1 MKPSSKKIS
10 KADILVI
17 GSGAAGMAAALTAV
31 EGGAKVIVFEKM
43 RHHGGT
49 SNFAQG
55 MFAVESNMQQQKY
68 IGLTRDEAFK
78 TAMNYSHWR
87 ANPRLV
93 RAIIDKSASTI
104 AWLQSQGVEFIEPV
118 TMFYDAPRTW
128 HILKGKPR
136 AGGRG
141 SAMIR
146 VLVARAKGKGVD
158 LRLAT
163 PIKKI
168 LREGN
173 RITGVV
179 AEQDGKDINMITK
192 AVIIAT
198 GGYANNKEW
207 VKKYSGFD
215 LDVNLYPIG
224 NINKMGDG
232 IRMAWE
238 VGAAG
243 EGMGVLQLWRGIL
256 IGQGVKELGNLNAA
270 ALQPHLWVNQDGER
284 FCDETI
290 ANIDPFEGNASARQK
305 NGYSYTLFDEAI
317 RRHMMEKGI
326 DKNMGTENPPG
337 TRLVHFDA
345 ELKVA
350 LGKKNPHLFVANSME
365 ELAGKIGVNPAVLKA
380 TVKEYNEFCQRGHDD
395 LFAKDRQYLRTIKE
409 PKFYAMRCVTM
420 TLGTLGGIK
429 INHKTEVLDK
439 EEKIIPGLYAAGNDA
454 SGMYGDSY
462 NIYLSG
468 GTLGFAVNSGRIAGE
483 NALNYIGK
491 KRQAD
496 KGIKT

>member
-1 MKPSSKKIS
+1 ME
-10 KADILVI
+10 ADVVVI
-17 GSGAAGMAAALTAV
+17 GSGAAGMAAALTAA
-31 EGGAKVIVFEKM
+31 EEGAKVVIMEKL

-55 MFAVESNMQQQKY
+55 MFAVESNMQRQRY

-78 TAMNYSHWR
+78 TAMDYSHWR

-104 AWLQSQGVEFIEPV
+104 AWLQKQGVEFVEPV

-128 HILKGKPR
+128 HILKGRPR

-141 SAMIR
+141 SAMIK
-146 VLVARAKGKGVD
+146 VLVAKAKEKGAD
-158 LRLAT
+158 LWLAT
-163 PIKKI
+163 SIKKI
-168 LREGN
+168 IRKACPGKGQSGGGK
-173 RITGVV
+173 ITGVI
-179 AEQDGKDINMITK
+179 AEKDGKEISISAK

-198 GGYANNKEW
+198 GGYANNSEW

-215 LDVNLYPIG
+215 LDINLFPLG
-224 NINKMGDG
+224 NIDKTGDG

-238 VGAAG
+238 VGAAE
-243 EGMGVLQLWRGIL
+243 EGMGVLQLWRSIP
-256 IGQGVKELGNLNAA
+256 IGQGVKEIGNLHAA
-270 ALQPHLWVNQDGER
+270 ALQPHLWVNQRGER

-290 ANIDPFEGNASARQK
+290 ANIDPFEGNACARQK

-337 TRLVHFDA
+337 TRLVNFDV
-345 ELKVA
+345 ELKAA
-350 LGKKNPHLFVANSME
+350 LEKKNPHIFVADSIT
-365 ELAGKIGVNPAVLKA
+365 ELAGKIAVGPKVLRA
-380 TVKEYNEFCQRGHDD
+380 TVEEYNRFCEKGHDE
-395 LFAKDRQYLRTIKE
+395 LFAKNRQYLRPLKK

-429 INHKTEVLDK
+429 INQKTEVVDK
-439 EEKIIPGLYAAGNDA
+439 DEKVIPGLYAAGNDA

-483 NALNYIGK
+483 NALKYIGSTTL
-491 KRQAD
+491 AL
-496 KGIKT
+496 

>member
-1 MKPSSKKIS
+1 MET
-10 KADILVI
+10 DVVVI
-17 GSGAAGMAAALTAV
+17 GSGAAGMAAALTAA
-31 EGGAKVIVFEKM
+31 EGGAKVIIFEKL

-55 MFAVESNMQQQKY
+55 LFAVESDMQRERY
-68 IGLTRDEAFK
+68 IGITRDDAFK

-93 RAIIDKSASTI
+93 RAIIDKSADTI
-104 AWLQSQGVEFIEPV
+104 AWLQQYGVQFVEPV

-141 SAMIR
+141 SAMIK
-146 VLVARAKGKGVD
+146 VLVARAKGKGAN

-163 PIKKI
+163 SVKKI
-168 LREGN
+168 IREGSK
-173 RITGVV
+173 ITGVI
-179 AEQDGKDINMITK
+179 AEKGGEPVEVN
-192 AVIIAT
+192 AAVVIIAT

-207 VKKYSGFD
+207 IKKYSGFD
-215 LDVNLYPIG
+215 LDVNLFPLG

-232 IRMAWE
+232 IHMAWE
-238 VGAAG
+238 VGAAE

-256 IGQGVKELGNLNAA
+256 IGQGIRELGNLNAA
-270 ALQPHLWVNQDGER
+270 ALQPHLWVNQRGER

-290 ANIDPFEGNASARQK
+290 ANIDPFEGNACGRQK
-305 NGYSYTLFDEAI
+305 NGYSYSIFDEGI
-317 RRHMMEKGI
+317 RRHMIEKGL

-337 TRLVHFDA
+337 TRLVNFDA
-345 ELKVA
+345 ELKGA
-350 LGKKNPHLFVANSME
+350 LEKKNPHIFVADSLL
-365 ELAGKIGVNPAVLKA
+365 ELAGKIAVDPTVLKA
-380 TVKEYNEFCQRGHDD
+380 TVEEYNRFCEKGHDE
-395 LFAKDRQYLRTIKE
+395 LFSKDRQFLRPVKE

-420 TLGTLGGIK
+420 TLGTLGGTK
-429 INHKTEVLDK
+429 INHNTEVLDK
-439 EEKIIPGLYAAGNDA
+439 GENIIPGLYAVGNDA

-483 NALNYIGK
+483 NALKYIG
-491 KRQAD
+491 R
-496 KGIKT
+496 

>member
-1 MKPSSKKIS
+1 MET
-10 KADILVI
+10 DIVVI
-17 GSGAAGMAAALTAV
+17 GSGAGGMASALTAA
-31 EGGAKVIVFEKM
+31 EGGAEVIIFEKL

-55 MFAVESNMQQQKY
+55 LFAVGSNMQKQRY
-68 IGLTRDEAFK
+68 IGLTPDEAFK
-78 TAMNYSHWR
+78 TAMDYSHWR

-93 RAIIDKSASTI
+93 RAVVDQSAETI
-104 AWLQSQGVEFIEPV
+104 AWLQKQGVEFVEPV

-128 HILKGKPR
+128 HILKGAPR

-141 SAMIR
+141 SAMIK
-146 VLVARAKGKGVD
+146 VLAARAKEKGAA
-158 LRLAT
+158 LRLGT
-163 PIKKI
+163 SVKKIIKK
-168 LREGN
+168 GGK
-173 RITGVV
+173 ITGVI
-179 AEQDGKDINMITK
+179 AEKDGKNIHIAAK

-215 LDVNLYPIG
+215 LDINLFPLG
-224 NINKMGDG
+224 NIDKMGDG

-238 VGAAG
+238 VGAAE

-270 ALQPHLWVNQDGER
+270 ALQPHLWVNQRGER

-290 ANIDPFEGNASARQK
+290 ANIDPFEGNACARQK
-305 NGYSYTLFDEAI
+305 NGYSYTIFDEAI
-317 RRHMMEKGI
+317 KRHMIEKGI

-337 TRLVHFDA
+337 TPLINFDV
-345 ELKVA
+345 ELKAA
-350 LGKKNPHLFVANSME
+350 LDKRNHHIFVADSIE
-365 ELAGKIGVNPAVLKA
+365 KLAGKIGMDPTVLKA
-380 TVKEYNEFCQRGHDD
+380 TIEEYNGFCEKGHDD
-395 LFAKDRQYLRTIKE
+395 LFAKDRQYLRPVKE
-409 PKFYAMRCVTM
+409 PKLYAMRCVTM

-429 INHKTEVLDK
+429 INDRAEVVDK
-439 EEKIIPGLYAAGNDA
+439 EENIIPGLYAVGNDA

-468 GTLGFAVNSGRIAGE
+468 GTLGFAVNSGRIAGKNSLE
-483 NALNYIGK
+483 YIGI
-491 KRQAD
+491 RDMEA
-496 KGIKT
+496 KT